1 MNQDEVPPK
10 SLGPNRRS
18 DPVESFLLLPVERDR
33 ALQDPMQG
41 ELWRCGAVADR
52 NLYPGCRG
60 VPASGEIGEPREA
73 GVSNG
78 KYEGKR
84 LGKGT
89 VAVDGDD
96 RSGVGMRDRGRLTAQ
111 VTCIGAAKSNH
122 PRTPANMLKKK
133 A

>member
-52 NLYPGCRG
+52 NLYPGRKEGEGCAGPDEGIVVSGLACDPGERGSGPQRRDPSMRIGQRAEQHRVGFGLWRARHQLRLDAAAAEMNHCR
-60 VPASGEIGEPREA
+60 
-73 GVSNG
+73 
-78 KYEGKR
+78 
-84 LGKGT
+84 
-89 VAVDGDD
+89 
-96 RSGVGMRDRGRLTAQ
+96 
-111 VTCIGAAKSNH
+111 
-122 PRTPANMLKKK
+122 
-133 A
+133 